1 MTKMTLMTETF
12 NRRAISNNETLG
24 QQLKRQR
31 EQKRLTLEE
40 VAASLA
46 IKSEYLAAIERSDYR
61 ALPSRV
67 FVKNYVRNYTKLLK
81 LNWVNVEPMLEQEL
95 KVYEV
100 QPDIPTLKRHLTKQ
114 PLQVFRVVVVVGVI
128 FLIVAVG
135 AYFSFEIGNIIQPPE
150 LELEDV
156 PATVAADQHF
166 VTIAGQTAPEAIVSI
181 NDQVIPVE
189 PDGHFSQVMTLQSGS
204 NVFRVTSQTKRSR
217 SNNQFLQIFVE
228 NN

>member
-1 MTKMTLMTETF
+1 MTETF
-12 NRRAISNNETLG
+12 NRRAIANNETLG
-24 QQLKRQR
+24 QKLKRQR
-31 EQKRLTLEE
+31 EQTRITLEE
-40 VAASLA
+40 AAASLT
-46 IKSEYLAAIERSDYR
+46 IKPAYLAAIERSDYR
-61 ALPSRV
+61 SLPSRV
-67 FVKNYVRNYTKLLK
+67 FVKNYVRNYTKFLK
-81 LNWVNVEPMLEQEL
+81 LNWVTVEPMLEQEL
-95 KVYEV
+95 KVYAV

-114 PLQVFRVVVVVGVI
+114 PLQVFRVVVLVGVI
-128 FLIVAVG
+128 FLVVAVG

-189 PDGHFSQVMTLQSGS
+189 QSGHFSQVMTLQSGS
-204 NVFRVTSQTKRSR
+204 NVFKVTSQTKRSR
-217 SNNQFLQIFVE
+217 PNNQFLQIFVE